1 MQSHTPREK
10 APISHFIK
18 ETVKRVSR
26 MGLLRG
32 ALSDWALYRQHNLEL
47 ADAFLWFLSPSSYPR
62 PYRHKQS
69 PNGGNL
75 SLVPRPH
82 TPAYPSSIS

>member
-47 ADAFLWFLSPSSYPR
+47 ADAFL
-62 PYRHKQS
+62 
-69 PNGGNL
+69 
-75 SLVPRPH
+75 
-82 TPAYPSSIS
+82 